1 MPWLSVNHTRLSRL
15 TAVPIPLFALDVQ
28 RAGEPGHPGANGSD
42 CAAPRVTCRTGL
54 EWVITA
60 MTDESPQKTRR
71 DREGASGYL
80 TFSIAFIVGWNEHTY
95 GNSPVVVAVNV
106 QDFAA

>member
-42 CAAPRVTCRTGL
+42 CAAPPATSRTGF
-54 EWVITA
+54 ESVITIA
-60 MTDESPQKTRR
+60 ITDQRSQHKPSQRERGRLLDIQHRLHRR
-71 DREGASGYL
+71 ME
-80 TFSIAFIVGWNEHTY
+80 
-95 GNSPVVVAVNV
+95 
-106 QDFAA
+106 

>member
-42 CAAPRVTCRTGL
+42 CGAPRATSRGGF
-54 EWVITA
+54 ESVITKA
-60 MTDESPQKTRR
+60 ITDQSTQNTNRHT
-71 DREGASGYL
+71 EGPAGYL
-80 TFSIAFIVGWNEHTY
+80 TFSIAFIVGWN
-95 GNSPVVVAVNV
+95 V
-106 QDFAA
+106 QM

>member
-42 CAAPRVTCRTGL
+42 CAAPRATSGPSF
-54 EWVITA
+54 ESVITKVI
-60 MTDESPQKTRR
+60 TDQSVQKHTPS
-71 DREGASGYL
+71 REDAAGYL
-80 TFSIAFIVGWNEHTY
+80 TFSIAFIVGWNE
-95 GNSPVVVAVNV
+95 
-106 QDFAA
+106 QM